1 MIKMYTVR
9 QKITDNDISIS
20 RKHISGS
27 FATHWHEFYE
37 IEYIISGSGEY
48 IIDET
53 SYRIEPGMIF
63 FMTPI
68 NFHELK
74 NVDADIVN
82 IMFSPNFSSADALFP
97 LSEQGV
103 EHAAEFS
110 NSDRI
115 FAEALLAELQ
125 CAAKDN
131 NVIYAA
137 SLLNSLLFKL
147 GNIIKKTSLTKP
159 TYIQT
164 AMLYI
169 QSNFRSQITLS
180 DVANAVGLSP
190 AYLSCI
196 FSKESGIGFKNYLT
210 SLRYEYA
217 KKLLVFSDMSVSEIC
232 FASGFNDYANFMRGF
247 KKRYGKPPIR
257 YKELF
262 SFSHS

>member
-1 MIKMYTVR
+1 
-9 QKITDNDISIS
+9 
-20 RKHISGS
+20 
-27 FATHWHEFYE
+27 
-37 IEYIISGSGEY
+37 
-48 IIDET
+48 
-53 SYRIEPGMIF
+53 MIF

-68 NFHELK
+68 NFHGLE
-74 NVDADIVN
+74 NVEADIIN
-82 IMFSPNFSSADALFP
+82 IMFSPNFSSADALLP

-103 EHAAEFS
+103 EHAAKFS
-110 NSDRI
+110 DSDRV
-115 FAEALLAELQ
+115 FVEALLAEMQ

-131 NVIYAA
+131 NIIYAS

-147 GNIIKKTSLTKP
+147 GNNIKNFSLTKP

-196 FSKESGIGFKNYLT
+196 FSKESGTGFKKYLD

-217 KKLLVFSDMSVSEIC
+217 KKLLIFSDMSVSEIC
-232 FASGFNDYANFMRGF
+232 FASGFNDYANFFRGF
-247 KKRYGKPPIR
+247 KMRYGKPPIR
-257 YKELF
+257 YKEVFGLRNG
-262 SFSHS
+262 